1 MQDILEICCGLDVHR
16 DTVVAC
22 LLKGNLNS
30 TPTKEIRTFSTLLP
44 ELEQLKAWLEEE
56 NCHHVAME
64 STGVYWQSVYTTL
77 ESAFDGT
84 MVIIVANARH
94 MKNVPG
100 KKTDIKDAE
109 WIATLL
115 RAGLL
120 QGSFIPSEEFREL
133 RELTRYRRS
142 IIQEINSQKNRV
154 EKYLQSNGFKLS
166 TFLSDIFGVS
176 GRAIIDYLAQHGRIN
191 ADKVQAFVKG
201 KAKSKT
207 DDIKIAVNGKLGLHQ
222 REFLTMLLK
231 RLDEDYLHLNII
243 ESKIHSALASFQIQI
258 EQLDGIPGINITAGA
273 AIIAEISIDMSKFK
287 TADHIC
293 SWAGLSPGNNESAGK
308 KKSSKITKG
317 NTYIK
322 TILCEVAWSITRMRK
337 CYLCS
342 WFWKIKQRRGSKKA
356 IIALARKLLV
366 IIYTMLKTGSQ
377 YDECIFETVK
387 LKQSQRHKK
396 RIIAE
401 AKKLGLQIVEPI
413 IAV

>member
-308 KKSSKITKG
+308 KK
-317 NTYIK
+317 
-322 TILCEVAWSITRMRK
+322 V
-337 CYLCS
+337 
-342 WFWKIKQRRGSKKA
+342 
-356 IIALARKLLV
+356 
-366 IIYTMLKTGSQ
+366 
-377 YDECIFETVK
+377 VK
-387 LKQSQRHKK
+387 
-396 RIIAE
+396 
-401 AKKLGLQIVEPI
+401 
-413 IAV
+413 